1 MPVIVYK
8 TLDLNI
14 HYVQARRILCEHC
27 RLPYTYVFGES
38 KKFQAT
44 GVPLVSSDEGMRA
57 SAMKSAAKSLSKIA
71 QQDKKG
77 SGMCPNCRRFQKWMV
92 RHSQAVGLGCGFLG
106 GLGVSWFGGFMVL
119 AWMGWSEN
127 LLPGIM
133 VGGTALGLGLGKVL
147 SLSSGQHNEADPASM
162 KDDQVPG
169 FLAKC
174 EKEQVDPILYWYLAL
189 GNEAKDN
196 EALVSLGI
204 RDRTGRVPIFPRELS
219 SEYAI
224 RELQS

>member
-14 HYVQARRILCEHC
+14 HYVQGRRILCEHC
-27 RLPYTYVFGES
+27 RQPFTYVTGET

-44 GVPLVSSDEGMRA
+44 GIPLVSSDEGMRK
-57 SAMKSAAKSLSKIA
+57 SAMKSAAKSLSKIS

-77 SGMCPNCRRFQKWMV
+77 SALCPNCLRYQKWMV

-106 GLGVSWFGGFMVL
+106 GLGISWFGGFMVL
-119 AWMGWSEN
+119 ALMGWSES
-127 LLPGIM
+127 LLPALM
-133 VGGTALGLGLGKVL
+133 VGGTILGLVLGKVL
-147 SLSSGQHNEADPASM
+147 SLSGGQHSEADPAAL
-162 KDDQVPG
+162 KDEQVPEL
-169 FLAKC
+169 LAHC
-174 EKEQVDPILYWYLAL
+174 EKEQLDPILYWYLSI
-189 GNEAKDN
+189 GNKVKDN

-204 RDRTGRVPIFPRELS
+204 RDRTGRIPIFPRELA

-224 RELQS
+224 RALQN